1 MYLSPPY
8 FDTCRVTAGFTVP
21 YANIVKVFR
30 SASFMSTLNVNNC
43 YEEGVYE
50 PLTLIWKEMLVDF
63 GGNDGQAV
71 NYQTL

>member
-1 MYLSPPY
+1 MSALS
-8 FDTCRVTAGFTVP
+8 
-21 YANIVKVFR
+21 
-30 SASFMSTLNVNNC
+30 VNNC

-50 PLTLIWKEMLVDF
+50 PLTLIQTKMLVDF

>member
-1 MYLSPPY
+1 MAE
-8 FDTCRVTAGFTVP
+8 FKVP

-30 SASFMSTLNVNNC
+30 PASFMSNLSVNNC

-50 PLTLIWKEMLVDF
+50 PLTLIQTKMLVDF

-71 NYQTL
+71 NYQAL